1 MTEDNTNDTPVYDTT
16 ASDKSETTQIMDE
29 LGRLGAKIVVAVQT
43 ARETDE
49 FKKADTEIRKA
60 LRVAGERLDVVAE
73 DVRKSDVTKDL
84 QMQAARAAESV
95 QQSDVTKQVKTSLF
109 HGLRRLNNELTEMLD
124 RSAAQRSAADTGQAA
139 AQAGQDAAQKASD
152 TMAQAAE
159 RAAQG

>member
-29 LGRLGAKIVVAVQT
+29 LGRLGAKIAVAVQT

-84 QMQAARAAESV
+84 QAQASRAMDQV
-95 QQSDVTKQVKTSLF
+95 QQSEVTRQVKSSVLL
-109 HGLRRLNNELTEMLD
+109 GLRRLNTELSQILE
-124 RSAAQRSAADTGQAA
+124 RSSASQSASDAGKAA
-139 AQAGQDAAQKASD
+139 AQAGEEAAQKASEAADAVRD
-152 TMAQAAE
+152 TMAQ
-159 RAAQG
+159 G